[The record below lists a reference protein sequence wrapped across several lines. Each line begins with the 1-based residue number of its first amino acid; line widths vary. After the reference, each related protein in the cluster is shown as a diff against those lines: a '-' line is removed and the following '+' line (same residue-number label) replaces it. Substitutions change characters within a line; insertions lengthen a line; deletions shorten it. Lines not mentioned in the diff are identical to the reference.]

1 MDKEWKTKSTVL
13 KLFTDKQGNGQMVGM
28 DVIKKELEL
37 RDQQIQ
43 TLEIKVLD
51 LHHSLEGFKKLQF
64 DYSQLQKDFDTVKTS
79 NEVLKK

>member
-43 TLEIKVLD
+43 TLEVKVLD
-51 LHHSLEGFKKLQF
+51 LHHNLEGFKKLQF
-64 DYSQLQKDFDTVKTS
+64 DYT
-79 NEVLKK
+79 